1 MEFWKLLYF
10 IGTPVKDPD
19 DGRKSDRN
27 M

>member
-10 IGTPVKDPD
+10 ISTPVKHSD
-19 DGRKSDRN
+19 DGRKGDRN